1 MPYKTYKHLS
11 PIEVTLKYTPKIC
24 EYPHNPEKL
33 QIKEILLKPAFC
45 AEQERGIT
53 ALQHAIT
60 TKTALIVE
68 EYKNFKIFRISDT
81 YRQGSYTHVGTLFIA
96 NENVEALMEE
106 DLMASN
112 GILGYWDESRLAFV
126 VHNNQ
131 PLMAKAIK
139 SFLENL
145 TSAELKYMP
154 IFKDTLEGLSIK

>member
-11 PIEVTLKYTPKIC
+11 PIDLTLKFTPKIYD
-24 EYPHNPEKL
+24 YPCNPEKL
-33 QIKEILLKPAFC
+33 QINEILLKPAFC

-60 TKTALIVE
+60 KTDLIVE

-126 VHNNQ
+126 VHNDY
-131 PLMAKAIK
+131 PILAEAIK
-139 SFLENL
+139 TFLENL

-154 IFKDTLEGLSIK
+154 IFKNTLEGLSLK